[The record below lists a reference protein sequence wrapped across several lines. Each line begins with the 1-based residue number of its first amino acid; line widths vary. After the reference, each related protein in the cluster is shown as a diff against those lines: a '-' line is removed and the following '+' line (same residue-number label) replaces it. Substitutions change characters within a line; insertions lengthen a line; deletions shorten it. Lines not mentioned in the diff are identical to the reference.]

1 MWRQVEGTGGQRSGV
16 GAGGLDTT
24 NAMLRSVIDGIADLV
39 YAKDAEGRY
48 LLVNRP
54 RSPPGS
60 APTRS
65 SATPTPS
72 SSRARWRPGCGRPTG
87 G

>member
-1 MWRQVEGTGGQRSGV
+1 V

-24 NAMLRSVIDGIADLV
+24 NAMLRSVIDGIADPV

-48 LLVNRP
+48 LLVNPAAASAGLRP
-54 RSPPGS
+54 DQVLGSTDAELLPGPV
-60 APTRS
+60 A
-65 SATPTPS
+65 A
-72 SSRARWRPGCGRPTG
+72 GCGRRTG